1 MQSSL
6 LAISFNRR
14 KKFMRKSQFTKALT
28 IALPPEHFQQIKKIT
43 DDEQI
48 SMAHWVREAV
58 AAALVTN
65 QQKEEN
71 M

>member
-1 MQSSL
+1 
-6 LAISFNRR
+6 
-14 KKFMRKSQFTKALT
+14 MRKSQFTKALT

-43 DDEQI
+43 DDKQI